1 MKHYITF
8 CELLN
13 EVPLTLLKKNRGVCI
28 YGCFLKW
35 WYPHFTPQNGKPMGL
50 LGKPTILGNPHIATE
65 MAPYSISTE
74 AALKPYAE
82 KTSAGDLYVIDGPCI
97 GASALLTSEDYP
109 PGNGYISHQNGKFGK
124 SSSSKVIFENGILC

>member
-50 LGKPTILGNPHIATE
+50 LGKPTILGNPHICKQKWPRIPSPRRRPSNPTPRRPAQGISLSS
-65 MAPYSISTE
+65 MARVSVPR
-74 AALKPYAE
+74 KP
-82 KTSAGDLYVIDGPCI
+82 
-97 GASALLTSEDYP
+97 LTPEDDP

-124 SSSSKVIFENGILC
+124 SSSSKVP